1 MSNVKQSPSRNKNRS
16 NMSEKGPKTPLIQV
30 TEVFH
35 PDDTD
40 VDNIISP
47 RRLPRSDIPTIGI
60 DNLSFDPSED
70 VVHRVH
76 EDYNTQRELCDI
88 HTPLPNVPYVFA
100 SNRRGSNSNVFVFDP
115 DCVSLYS
122 RRGSGA
128 SRRGSAPT
136 GADKSSLAVP
146 TLKQIRTGDFYD
158 SNVLLPG
165 YNDTSGDSHLPPPR
179 SPGIISTQSAWSELL
194 NINTCNSRR
203 SSEGGLSDLSRV
215 SNVSSSLSEHL
226 RNLVRAFS
234 SRTEK
239 VKECTLQPP
248 SPSSLSDYA
257 GSDALSANAQAQKQ
271 MKYLQIRI
279 FDMFAAISAEP
290 QFRRRLDSFLPDQ
303 PEGDTISEIV
313 RIRNESEEEEKK
325 KFKLPR
331 WIRRL
336 KFPHVIEPQ
345 SKLYLLW
352 LFIVTLAFMYN
363 AWAIPLRA
371 AFPYQTPG
379 NVKYWLACDYVCD
392 FIYIVDILLFKM
404 RISFLNSG
412 LKETH
417 RSKTRANYMQKKM
430 FKFDCLSLLP
440 LDLLYL
446 IEMKVNPWC
455 RLPRVLKI
463 QTFWEFY
470 SRCDHL
476 VRSAHAVRIMRTF
489 TYMLFLIHVETCGY
503 YAMSVYE
510 GLGVNEWVYNGEGNA
525 YIRCFYLATKTATS
539 IGNNPTPQN
548 SPEYMFMT
556 VYWVSGVFV
565 FALLIGQIRDIF
577 DASNMVKTTYNH
589 RMDQALNYVKNMNVP
604 KETQD
609 RVRTWFIYNWQQQK
623 VIDERS
629 MMDALPMKLRKDLA
643 IHVHFNTLSKVKLFS
658 DCDKTLLYDL
668 VLKLK
673 PILYLPG
680 DYVCKKGEIGKEMY
694 IVSQG
699 IVEVVGG
706 PNNSLVLATLR
717 EGSVF
722 GEISLLAMAA
732 EGNRRTADV
741 RCKGFTNLFI
751 LSKVD
756 FENAMKDYPEAH
768 KLLKK
773 RAKKLL
779 RMNARI
785 ERQSQ
790 CSVDQSK
797 INATNIIHTPPETPK
812 LVQTV
817 LQVMD
822 PGSTLVRKLS
832 SRRGSK
838 NNGEVW
844 PSKNSEAPDVADNGA
859 DETCPDINNRVKS
872 VTQRDD
878 AEDFY
883 DKMLSDRDW
892 SNEQVKVENEV
903 LAKMGGTSGK
913 HRQEGEKDSGEAND
927 LRTNKKTEVKDTGS
941 RENSGVKSPGN
952 SSQKKKT
959 SDSSVRDTKVTSP
972 GSSTVRSLS
981 NKDSKDSFNS
991 ADLAGILEDDS
1002 GDSDSTEPTTN
1013 QDHSINYTAE
1023 MFGDIEAHPS
1033 RVKSGRSRRAKK
1045 TYRATS
1051 GKMGGSS
1058 CLLKRNDEYAKAFAN
1073 GFTIIIDSVDD
1084 KENYSRDCF
1093 SPESSDSGEDDTF
1106 DCDDLLEDSDDNDQ
1120 KEQIVKTVTFED
1132 RPTKENVD
1140 TDTTKIVKNKPSSAP
1155 LPKTTSVYTK
1165 KSTKPVAKPV
1175 SAGVSKPCIQS
1186 KNKLGLKLKIENE
1199 KTPDFTPY
1207 LKSSTG
1213 RGKSQTNK
1221 ARQQYN
1227 MSKQKNNSK
1236 NTSNGTKPVSGLA
1249 DRTRTDKKNGS
1260 TVTKVTK
1267 DTSPL
1272 EVERTNSGGST
1283 RSIAVAEADDS
1294 HSVNNV
1300 ETCSQSP
1307 NQVTCFADVHRE
1319 KTMSANSTQE
1329 EMVTLF
1335 SPDMVASGRQRKI
1348 SVISIGSVLKDSR
1361 ETLV

>member
-1 MSNVKQSPSRNKNRS
+1 MCDQHKSPSRNTNRS
-16 NMSEKGPKTPLIQV
+16 NKSDSKTPLIQV

-40 VDNIISP
+40 ADNVVSP
-47 RRLPRSDIPTIGI
+47 RRLNRTDIPTIGI
-60 DNLSFDPSED
+60 DNLSFDPCED
-70 VVHRVH
+70 HLQHVH
-76 EDYNTQRELCDI
+76 EDYQNQRELADV
-88 HTPLPNVPYVFA
+88 HTPLPNVPFVFA

-122 RRGSGA
+122 RRGSGT
-128 SRRGSAPT
+128 SRRGSAT
-136 GADKSSLAVP
+136 AGIDKSSLAVP
-146 TLKQIRTGDFYD
+146 TLRQIRTNDFYD
-158 SNVLLPG
+158 SNTLLPG
-165 YNDTSGDSHLPPPR
+165 YNDTSTDSNLPPR
-179 SPGIISTQSAWSELL
+179 SPGLVSTHSAWSELL
-194 NINTCNSRR
+194 NINPGTSRR
-203 SSEGGLSDLSRV
+203 SSEGGISDFSRV

-257 GSDALSANAQAQKQ
+257 GSDALSA
-271 MKYLQIRI
+271 
-279 FDMFAAISAEP
+279 ISAEP
-290 QFRRRLDSFLPDQ
+290 QFRHRLDSFLPDQ

-313 RIRNESEEEEKK
+313 RIRNEFEEEEKK

-371 AFPYQTPG
+371 AFPYQTPD
-379 NVKYWLACDYVCD
+379 NVKYWLACDYFCD
-392 FIYIVDILLFKM
+392 FVYIVDIVLFKM

-417 RSKTRANYMQKKM
+417 RSKTRANYMAKKM
-430 FKFDCLSLLP
+430 FRFDCLSLLP

-455 RLPRVLKI
+455 RLPRVMKI

-476 VRSAHAVRIMRTF
+476 VRSAHAVRIMKTF

-510 GLGVNEWVYNGEGNA
+510 GIGINEWVYNGEGNA

-548 SPEYMFMT
+548 SNEYMFMT

-589 RMDQALNYVKNMNVP
+589 RMDGALNYVKNMNVP
-604 KETQD
+604 KDTQD

-673 PILYLPG
+673 PVLYLPG

-751 LSKVD
+751 LSKTD

-812 LVQTV
+812 LVKTV
-817 LQVMD
+817 IQVMD
-822 PGSTLVRKLS
+822 PESSLLRKLS
-832 SRRGSK
+832 TRRGSNK
-838 NNGEVW
+838 NT
-844 PSKNSEAPDVADNGA
+844 KNDEDPNVADNGA
-859 DETCPDINNRVKS
+859 YESSPDLNKRSKSNSLKDE
-872 VTQRDD
+872 
-878 AEDFY
+878 AEEFY
-883 DKMLSDRDW
+883 DKMLSERDW
-892 SNEQVKVENEV
+892 PDEHVEVENEI
-903 LAKMGGTSGK
+903 LAKMGGRSDK
-913 HRQEGEKDSGEAND
+913 FKKEEPEKDGGGNNEKGTS
-927 LRTNKKTEVKDTGS
+927 KTSE
-941 RENSGVKSPGN
+941 VKSPGS
-952 SSQKKKT
+952 SSQAKKT
-959 SDSSVRDTKVTSP
+959 SDSSTSSFDSGVRDTKVTSP
-972 GSSTVRSLS
+972 GSSSVRSLS
-981 NKDSKDSFNS
+981 NKDSKESFIS

-1002 GDSDSTEPTTN
+1002 GGSDSTEPTTEL
-1013 QDHSINYTAE
+1013 DHSINYTAD
-1023 MFGDIEAHPS
+1023 MFGDIESQPA
-1033 RVKSGRSRRAKK
+1033 RAKSGRHKRTKK
-1045 TYRATS
+1045 SYRATS
-1051 GKMGGSS
+1051 GKIGGGSS
-1058 CLLKRNDEYAKAFAN
+1058 LLKRNDEYTKAFAN

-1093 SPESSDSGEDDTF
+1093 SPESSDSGEEDSF
-1106 DCDDLLEDSDDNDQ
+1106 DCNDLLEDDDDELDK

-1132 RPTKENVD
+1132 TKEKDSKENI
-1140 TDTTKIVKNKPSSAP
+1140 KSSNIKPSSAP
-1155 LPKTTSVYTK
+1155 APRTPSVYTMK
-1165 KSTKPVAKPV
+1165 AVKPLAKPL
-1175 SAGVSKPCIQS
+1175 SAGKSKASIQ
-1186 KNKLGLKLKIENE
+1186 
-1199 KTPDFTPY
+1199 
-1207 LKSSTG
+1207 
-1213 RGKSQTNK
+1213 R
-1221 ARQQYN
+1221 
-1227 MSKQKNNSK
+1227 
-1236 NTSNGTKPVSGLA
+1236 LA
-1249 DRTRTDKKNGS
+1249 DKSKVDKQNGDKAAS
-1260 TVTKVTK
+1260 VDGKPADIV
-1267 DTSPL
+1267 
-1272 EVERTNSGGST
+1272 RTNSGGSV
-1283 RSIAVAEADDS
+1283 RSICVAEADDHKS
-1294 HSVNNV
+1294 INNV
-1300 ETCSQSP
+1300 AEQSQSP

-1319 KTMSANSTQE
+1319 KTISSNSNQE
-1329 EMVTLF
+1329 EMTTLF
-1335 SPDMVASGRQRKI
+1335 SPDMVPAGRQRKI